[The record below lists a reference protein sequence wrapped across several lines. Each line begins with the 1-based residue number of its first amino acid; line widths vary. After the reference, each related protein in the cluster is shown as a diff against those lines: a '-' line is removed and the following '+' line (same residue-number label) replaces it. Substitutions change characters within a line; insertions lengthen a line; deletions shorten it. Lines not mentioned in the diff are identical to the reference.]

1 MPIRAISGA
10 NPPPAPWRRQ
20 SGPIHVEPRPPATQK
35 ARFTTGS
42 TMRHVLVL
50 ASTGSIGLVAIF
62 LVDFLNLFY
71 ISLLDDPSLTAAV
84 GYASALIFFFVSLS
98 VGMMIAATALVSRA
112 LGAEDRAHAREV
124 AGSALAWLVLVT
136 GVATLLEP
144 PLRPGRCSP

>member
-1 MPIRAISGA
+1 MSMRA
-10 NPPPAPWRRQ
+10 AP
-20 SGPIHVEPRPPATQK
+20 HEK

-71 ISLLDDPSLTAAV
+71 ISLLKDPSLTAAV
-84 GYASALIFFFVSLS
+84 GYASALTFFYVSLS

-112 LGAEDRAHAREV
+112 LGADDRARAREV
-124 AGSALAWLVLVT
+124 AASALAWLVIVT
-136 GVATLLEP
+136 GLATLLSLP
-144 PLRPGRCSP
+144 FVPALLTLIGATGQTR